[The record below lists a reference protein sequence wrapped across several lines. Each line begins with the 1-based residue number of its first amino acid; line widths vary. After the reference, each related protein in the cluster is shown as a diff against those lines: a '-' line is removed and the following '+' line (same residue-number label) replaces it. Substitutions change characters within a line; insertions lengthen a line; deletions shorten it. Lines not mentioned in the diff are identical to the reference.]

1 MVSFGRAFLRHCG
14 YDLHTTLIIPMPRPP
29 HVPNNLFRLGYSYL
43 TLL

>member
-1 MVSFGRAFLRHCG
+1 MASFNRASLRHCG
-14 YDLHTTLIIPMPRPP
+14 YGLVTLIIPMPRPP